1 MAGTSAATGKPHG
14 TGAGGPL
21 PLVPILLLRRGRVC
35 RPADDGPEP
44 AAGRDGGPL
53 DPFDVID
60 RLVRDY
66 KLLYLVD
73 LDGIERSEPQLDY
86 IQEFSRDLP
95 LWVDGGVRTADQSID
110 ILVAGAQR
118 AVVSTGLLAGPDE
131 LERAWGLST
140 ELVVEVPIQGGRP
153 IVETDWPETEAA
165 ALAASIRSAGPQELV
180 LSFRENDPD
189 WSMVRRLAAGGPV
202 WVDGTFQRAQAPR
215 LAEAGASGG
224 LFHID
229 DILDELR
236 GSAPNAAPAQSS
248 SPALRD
254 DED

>member
-1 MAGTSAATGKPHG
+1 MASPPAATGKSG
-14 TGAGGPL
+14 GSGAGGPL

-35 RPADDGPEP
+35 RPGDDGPQP
-44 AAGRDGGPL
+44 AAGPDGSPI

-60 RLVRDY
+60 RLARDS

-73 LDGIERSEPQLDY
+73 LDGIERGEPQLDY

-153 IVETDWPETEAA
+153 VVEREWPETETV
-165 ALAASIRSAGPQELV
+165 ALAGSIRSVGPQELV
-180 LSFRENDPD
+180 LSFRETEPD
-189 WSMVRRLAAGGPV
+189 WSTVRRLAAGGPI
-202 WVDGTFQRAQAPR
+202 WVDGTFQRNHAPR
-215 LAEAGASGG
+215 LSDAGASGG

-229 DILDELR
+229 EILDELR
-236 GSAPNAAPAQSS
+236 GSVPDPSTVRSS

-254 DED
+254 DEN